1 MYYTCTRKIKRPIQS
16 GERGGSVYFYF
27 AFLLVSQRIRMFG
40 ERNSIIIVSVTKLA
54 KNSVLFLYA
63 FMRLA

>member
-1 MYYTCTRKIKRPIQS
+1 MYYTCTSKIKRPIQS

-27 AFLLVSQRIRMFG
+27 AFLLVSQRIRMVG

-63 FMRLA
+63 FMQLA